1 MGETLGWVIP
11 GSRLLATDRAA
22 MLQSGSPP
30 DTDGSAIPPRE
41 SIKYAFARLSRTR
54 HPTGRA
60 QEQRPLSP
68 LVPTPFSVGLRP
80 LSVLPNHLHQAQR
93 ILRRPG
99 INIVVEID
107 KPS

>member
-1 MGETLGWVIP
+1 MSATLVQFGL
-11 GSRLLATDRAA
+11 G
-22 MLQSGSPP
+22 
-30 DTDGSAIPPRE
+30 AILPHSNTPSLRVAGFE
-41 SIKYAFARLSRTR
+41 DEDDDEDEYEA
-54 HPTGRA
+54 PCEGRA

-68 LVPTPFSVGLRP
+68 LVPIPFSVGLRP

-93 ILRRPG
+93 ILRRPA